1 MIIEANDHSVG
12 ARLDTLREALWARAQ
27 NARGHTFAAAA
38 EELSDEIYEST
49 EELSMPISP
58 QSLRWIEN

>member
-1 MIIEANDHSVG
+1 
-12 ARLDTLREALWARAQ
+12 LWAKAQ
-27 NARGHTFAAAA
+27 NARGYTFAAAA

-58 QSLRWIEN
+58 PLRWIEN